1 MKTRSNSH
9 IMAIIPH
16 DGHGLRAPALL
27 VDTTGFPDKK
37 RYEMAKEEAK
47 KRSGLAP
54 HGWQFM

>member
-1 MKTRSNSH
+1 
-9 IMAIIPH
+9 MAIIPH